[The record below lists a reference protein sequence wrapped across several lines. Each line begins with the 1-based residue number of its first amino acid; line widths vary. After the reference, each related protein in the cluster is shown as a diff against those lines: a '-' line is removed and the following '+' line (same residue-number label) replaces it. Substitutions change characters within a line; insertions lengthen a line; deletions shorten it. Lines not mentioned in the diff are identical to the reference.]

1 MKTLRTLGAR
11 IYSTKEEEEVKKLLP
26 MAKATKAEEGE
37 EESLPPEVLLPPR
50 RREVERICCWMLI
63 GEDTN
68 VGFTQQLRPT
78 TIFETIFNYNKRH

>member
-11 IYSTKEEEEVKKLLP
+11 IYSTKEEEAKKRLP

-37 EESLPPEVLLPPR
+37 EESLPPEVPLPPR

-68 VGFTQQLRPT
+68 VGFTQQPRPA
-78 TIFETIFNYNKRH
+78 TIFETIFNNNKKH